1 MASEMEQTLD
11 EILSGVESL
20 LANAPASSVDV
31 RAAPLPESA
40 WSAGD
45 RDPIRADQS
54 MVLAA
59 VLEAQHEHPA
69 SRSARRW
76 LVQEFGSR
84 AQPLGPLGGARFAGL
99 RISPRV
105 FPCAE
110 ALTRQGATLVE
121 CDAFSM
127 TWSWPAGTRY
137 AVRQIFGRLIS
148 TVCLDQDGDGLQ
160 IRIPQMPER
169 LGIRAGKG
177 GDLLSSHGAAHL
189 QQFALIDQDN
199 LYTAP
204 STLFWFS
211 DQSFVP
217 DYLCAVTWREGRWWP
232 VVRESAD

>member
-1 MASEMEQTLD
+1 MTSEMEQTLD
-11 EILSGVESL
+11 EILSGVQSL
-20 LANAPASSVDV
+20 LANAPASADP
-31 RAAPLPESA
+31 RTANAP
-40 WSAGD
+40 SAGWREGD
-45 RDPIRADQS
+45 HDAIRSDQS
-54 MVLAA
+54 LVLAA

-69 SRSARRW
+69 WRSARRW
-76 LVQEFGSR
+76 LVQEFHSR
-84 AQPLGPLGGARFAGL
+84 ARPLGPLGGERFADL
-99 RISPRV
+99 RVSPRV
-105 FPCAE
+105 QPSVE
-110 ALTRQGATLVE
+110 ALSQQGATLVE

-137 AVRQIFGRLIS
+137 AARQTLGRLIS
-148 TVCLDQDGDGLQ
+148 TVCLDQDGDALR

-169 LGIRAGKG
+169 LGIRVGKG

-211 DQSFVP
+211 DKSFVP
-217 DYLCAVTWREGRWWP
+217 DYLCALTWREGRWWP